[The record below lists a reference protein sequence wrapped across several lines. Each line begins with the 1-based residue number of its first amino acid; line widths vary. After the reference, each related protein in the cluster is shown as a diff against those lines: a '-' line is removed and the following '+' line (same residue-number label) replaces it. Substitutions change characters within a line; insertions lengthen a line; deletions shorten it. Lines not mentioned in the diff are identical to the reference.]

1 MRLAVADLGDGVD
14 GGELGEGGAAAEEGE
29 EEEGGL
35 HGDGRVVVVDKEF
48 VVAGLFLDMFGTEA
62 FGSCYV

>member
-1 MRLAVADLGDGVD
+1 LGLAVADLGDSVD

-35 HGDGRVVVVDKEF
+35 HGDGGWVVVV
-48 VVAGLFLDMFGTEA
+48 LNR
-62 FGSCYV
+62 